1 MYKNLA
7 FIIPGLKN
15 GGAERVL
22 STLSL
27 NLNKNIKQY
36 IFTWDGK
43 EKDYDFNSEIIDF
56 NIINSKNILIN
67 IFVLINRVI
76 KARKYKKKYN
86 IDTSISHL
94 EGANIV
100 NILSRRKD
108 KIIITVHNFQT
119 LERNGGYGF
128 IFKILIRLL
137 YNKADIIV
145 AVSEEIKEDLIENF
159 NIEKQKIKVI
169 YNPFDVN
176 QINDLSKEE
185 IDNDEKYIFS
195 SPVIINVGRLTKQ
208 KGQWHLIK
216 IIEILKKDIPNI
228 KLLILG
234 KGELEKELKKMI
246 VDLGLEDNVILM
258 GFKNNPFK
266 YIRNSDIFALTSL
279 YEGFP
284 MCLVEAMACETP
296 VISVDCKSGPR
307 EILSDYESERN
318 SNIKSYSFEEYGVLC
333 KKFETDKQYEN
344 YLSEEVYAEAIKKL
358 LEDEKR
364 LKDYRKKGIIKAKS
378 LDVKN
383 IILLWES
390 IIF

>member
-1 MYKNLA
+1 MNKKVA

-22 STLSL
+22 STISL
-27 NLNKNIKQY
+27 NLNKDIKQY

-43 EKDYDFNSEIIDF
+43 DKDYDFNADIIDF
-56 NIINSKNILIN
+56 NIKNSKNIFIN
-67 IFVLINRVI
+67 IIVLIKRVI
-76 KARKYKKKYN
+76 KARKYKKSYN

-100 NILSRRKD
+100 NILSK
-108 KIIITVHNFQT
+108 KKEKVIVTVHNFQSM
-119 LERNGGYGF
+119 ERKGNYG
-128 IFKILIRLL
+128 IVFKILIKLL

-145 AVSEEIKEDLIENF
+145 AVSEEIKNDLIQNF
-159 NIEKQKIKVI
+159 NIKEQKVKVI
-169 YNPFDVN
+169 YNPFDVDK
-176 QINDLSKEE
+176 INKLSKEDLDKDE
-185 IDNDEKYIFS
+185 INIFNG
-195 SPVIINVGRLTKQ
+195 PVIINVGRLTKQ

-216 IIEILKKDIPNI
+216 IIDIVKRKIPNI

-234 KGELEKELKKMI
+234 KGELEKQLKQEI

-296 VISVDCKSGPR
+296 IISVDCKSGPK
-307 EILSDYESERN
+307 EILSNYEHKKN
-318 SNIKSYSFEEYGVLC
+318 NKINSYSFEKYGVLC
-333 KKFETDKQYEN
+333 KAFEINNQSEN
-344 YLSEEVYAEAIKKL
+344 YLSEEIYAEAIIKL
-358 LEDEKR
+358 LKNNKQLDHYSKE
-364 LKDYRKKGIIKAKS
+364 GIKKAKS

-383 IILLWES
+383 IILIWEG